1 MLAAYIKLIYNTRQK
16 RAQLL
21 LRWPRN
27 QAKLVGVLN
36 NGVDLC
42 TV

>member
-1 MLAAYIKLIYNTRQK
+1 MLAAYIKLICNRK
-16 RAQLL
+16 AQLL

-27 QAKLVGVLN
+27 RVKPAAVLN

-42 TV
+42 AV